1 MWFILFTIVCLLALY
16 VLWLKPADQ
25 LPPLIP
31 VLAVAILYIDC
42 LYVVLWTIQIYEP
55 SDVMDAYLL
64 IPGAAF
70 VLVVARTIAI
80 TVQAHSVDVERSIKL
95 ENNALL
101 AWLNRYVARAKT
113 WPVAAFTV
121 ALPLLGLAY
130 AAPVLLGQGPHALI
144 RAFSDTSDWTLSQQ
158 TSPPNV

>member
-70 VLVVARTIAI
+70 
-80 TVQAHSVDVERSIKL
+80 
-95 ENNALL
+95 
-101 AWLNRYVARAKT
+101 
-113 WPVAAFTV
+113 TV

-130 AAPVLLGQGPHALI
+130 AALVLLGQGPHALI